1 MNFFLRLFVVCNPK
15 EQQSDFFV
23 LCIFNIITFPPPP
36 VMQKRNSKMVQQHR
50 DEDERKNAV
59 GIIYVRGDATLP
71 QGKGVKIVA
80 HVCNTIGGWGKG
92 FVRAVSARF
101 GREPEKAYRLWYKKK
116 KNKRTFYTIL
126 FFLLFFHD
134 CNIHPHK

>member
-1 MNFFLRLFVVCNPK
+1 
-15 EQQSDFFV
+15 
-23 LCIFNIITFPPPP
+23 
-36 VMQKRNSKMVQQHR
+36 MVQQHR
-50 DEDERKNAV
+50 DEDERKNVV

-116 KNKRTFYTIL
+116 KNKRTFYTI
-126 FFLLFFHD
+126 FFSFFFSMIVTYTTQVTHTVIGFLLLLHF
-134 CNIHPHK
+134 